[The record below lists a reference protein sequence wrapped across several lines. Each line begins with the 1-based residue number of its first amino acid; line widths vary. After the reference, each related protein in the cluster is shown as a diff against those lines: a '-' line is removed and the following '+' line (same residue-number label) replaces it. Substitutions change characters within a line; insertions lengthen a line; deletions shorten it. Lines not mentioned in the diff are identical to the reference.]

1 LRGIQQMMSQV
12 LFRPL
17 TRNEGMQPEWTDGR
31 PTADVV
37 ETFIK
42 PNDRLSSFERLE
54 IYNQQYWWRL
64 LGIFQE
70 DFRGLRSVVG
80 VRKFDKLAVEYL
92 QAHGSTTW
100 SLRDLGQYLV
110 RFLEA
115 HPELTAPNTPLAHDM
130 ARVEWA
136 KVIAFDGPA
145 LPVLDPQKIARTAP
159 DQLKLRL
166 QPYLTLLELRYPIDQ
181 MLKRLREKAISSAR
195 ASNAMSGARQGLSA
209 PSVRSQSHTDLPR
222 RASTGVLR
230 LLQAARSRSVS
241 APCGATGRRQPR
253 RRLRDSVRDIEHSR
267 NPGRRKDPHLVSSV
281 DGARLAGSVVAEHL
295 FLERSF
301 PVRIRPRQEYFS
313 IANASLPEFQSAP
326 YANDACSAGRTS
338 GRTARD
344 RRT

>member
-1 LRGIQQMMSQV
+1 METDRSLRSIQQMMSQV
-12 LFRPL
+12 IFRPL

-37 ETFIK
+37 ETFVK

-70 DFRGLRSVVG
+70 DFRGLRAVIG

-115 HPELTAPNTPLAHDM
+115 HPELTAPNTPLALDM

-166 QPYLTLLELRYPIDQ
+166 QPYLTLLELRYPIDH

-195 ASNAMSGARQGLSA
+195 ASNAMSGARQGALRTLRA
-209 PSVRSQSHTDLPR
+209 KPSRTPIYLAVHR
-222 RASTGVLR
+222 REFSVYYKRLDSEAYR
-230 LLQAARSRSVS
+230 LLVALRDGASLADACATAFATSNTPETQAA
-241 APCGATGRRQPR
+241 
-253 RRLRDSVRDIEHSR
+253 E
-267 NPGRRKDPHLVSSV
+267 
-281 DGARLAGSVVAEHL
+281 
-295 FLERSF
+295 
-301 PVRIRPRQEYFS
+301 RIRTW
-313 IANASLPEFQSAP
+313 FQAWMEL
-326 YANDACSAGRTS
+326 GWL
-338 GRTARD
+338 AR
-344 RRT
+344 